1 MSGNT
6 KSLLGMLFVW
16 HSSKPGE
23 CNICGQ
29 YSEEKL
35 TRLSVYVEPVRRDMS
50 KTDVEHEELLDSIF
64 NSVADDQRAGHFDV
78 VGNRKICDQCA
89 GRLLDMQSL
98 SKTTVFNALMKQ
110 EPPTDYSAVVS
121 LFDAGDISMHQ
132 VLLISGQGEAD
143 KSYIL
148 HTARIRGYQKSGT
161 IYVHIPHS
169 EN

>member
-6 KSLLGMLFVW
+6 KAVLGMLFVW

-23 CNICGQ
+23 CNICGEF
-29 YSEEKL
+29 SKEKL
-35 TRLSVYVEPVRRDMS
+35 TRLTVYVEPVRRDMS
-50 KTDVEHEELLDSIF
+50 MTDVQHEELLDAIF
-64 NSVADDQRAGHFDV
+64 DSVAEDQRSGNFDV
-78 VGNRKICDQCA
+78 VGIRKVCDQCA

-98 SKTTVFNALMKQ
+98 SKTTVFKALMEQ
-110 EPPTDYSAVVS
+110 QPPTDYSAVVS

-132 VLLISGQGEAD
+132 VLLISGKGEVD

-148 HTARIRGYQKSGT
+148 HTARMRGYQKSGS